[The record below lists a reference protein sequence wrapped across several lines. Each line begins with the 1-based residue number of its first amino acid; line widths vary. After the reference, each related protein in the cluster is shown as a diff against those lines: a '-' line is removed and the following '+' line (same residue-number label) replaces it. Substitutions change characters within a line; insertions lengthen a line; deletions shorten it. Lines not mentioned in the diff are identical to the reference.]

1 MSQAAGSGLA
11 GEAALPDLWAVAQI
25 ARRAG
30 ALIMQVYGG
39 DFEVRHKDDA
49 SPLTV
54 ADERAEALIV
64 PALLGLSPGWS
75 VVAEEAVAAGRVPEL
90 GSHFW
95 LVDPLDGTREF
106 VARNGEFTV
115 NIALVRHGQAVLG
128 VVYAPAL
135 GAGGVMYAGQVGQ
148 GAWREEGDGVST
160 AVRRTALHCR
170 PRPARGAVLTCS
182 RSHGDEAQLQA
193 WLQAQDPPWHEL
205 QRLVAG
211 SALKFGLVAEGRAD
225 VYPRLGRTMEWDTAA
240 GHALLRAAG
249 GEVLDLQGQPLRYG
263 KPGFES
269 PHFVAR
275 GLA

>member
-1 MSQAAGSGLA
+1 
-11 GEAALPDLWAVAQI
+11 
-25 ARRAG
+25 
-30 ALIMQVYGG
+30 
-39 DFEVRHKDDA
+39 
-49 SPLTV
+49 
-54 ADERAEALIV
+54 
-64 PALLGLSPGWS
+64 
-75 VVAEEAVAAGRVPEL
+75 VPEL
-90 GSHFW
+90 GTHFW

-115 NIALVRHGQAVLG
+115 NIALVSNGQAVLG

-135 GAGGVMYAGQVGQ
+135 GAGGVMYAGQAGQ
-148 GAWREEGDGVST
+148 GAWREQGDGVQ
-160 AVRRTALHCR
+160 VPVQRTALHCR
-170 PRPARGAVLTCS
+170 PRPARGAVLACS
-182 RSHGDEAQLQA
+182 RLHGDEAQLQA
-193 WLQAQDPPWHEL
+193 WLLAQDPPWHEP

-275 GLA
+275 SLA

>member
-1 MSQAAGSGLA
+1 MSTGTIAP
-11 GEAALPDLWAVAQI
+11 ALPDLEAVADI

-30 ALIMQVYGG
+30 AVIMAVYGRAFG
-39 DFEVRHKDDA
+39 VRHKDDA
-49 SPLTV
+49 SPLTE
-54 ADERAEALIV
+54 ADEAAEALIV
-64 PALLGLSPGWS
+64 PALQALTPGWA
-75 VVAEEAVAAGRVPEL
+75 VVAEEAVAAGQVPSP

-115 NIALVRHGQAVLG
+115 NIALVHHGAPVLG

-135 GAGGVMYAGQVGQ
+135 GTAGVLYAGQVGQ
-148 GAWREEGDGVST
+148 GAWREAGDGPQGRLLRSPL
-160 AVRRTALHCR
+160 RCR
-170 PRPARGAVLTCS
+170 SRPARGAVLACS

-193 WLQAQDPPWHEL
+193 WLRAQEPPWL
-205 QRLVAG
+205 DVQREVAG

-249 GEVLDLQGQPLRYG
+249 GEVLDLQGRPLRYG

-269 PHFVAR
+269 PHFVAL
-275 GLA
+275 GAG